1 MRLAQVVRAAAL
13 LPFLCVGAE
22 AAPIDRDR
30 PVEKGVQVRVAAEDS
45 IRYSNRVS
53 DANLVGMTITNYGFF
68 GNNFVSR
75 SPSLEY
81 PLGSSFEHMVRG
93 GLWIG
98 GRALGDTGFFTAVST
113 GAVDGFQGTNAQ
125 ARTEFRPANLGI
137 VARSTL
143 INNRF
148 YNPDAVSELDLI
160 GSYSDIFPIPNYRPE
175 GAVEPHRPLNVLV
188 RQENY
193 MWSFSDLQH
202 FMIYR
207 FVITNIG
214 PPLSNVW
221 VGFYSEFASGYKNG
235 YPLWPPSSTGS
246 AYGSWYAKKQ
256 LAYDDSLRLLREHYC
271 ASAPV
276 PDACAYS
283 TVPYWIG
290 KMLLG
295 ASPGTV
301 TDYRQTVRG
310 WDFDP
315 GSNARDEDREKFPL
329 LSEGV
334 VEDISRPQLQTPND
348 PVALMGVGPFVTIN
362 PGDSVIV
369 DFAVVG
375 GAEIADIQKHARSA
389 QKAYDLQ
396 YRVPTPP
403 PSPLLK
409 VVARDRALDL
419 YWEKTPES
427 VIDSTS
433 VNPNDFEG
441 YRVYLGENRDRPTR
455 VAEFDLVNAFGY
467 NTGLDSVRLDP
478 PVVIDGVTYDYRL
491 TVPSLRNGFKYFAA
505 VTSFDIGSEAIE
517 SLESGISQNKTMAI
531 PAPSPDE
538 SKGGKVTVF
547 PNPYRVEARWDQGDL
562 VRDHYL
568 WFANLP
574 KRCTIR
580 IFTLSGDLVFE
591 ADFDGA
597 TYHGEGARGVY
608 NPREEF
614 DVSAPTLSGSMYGW
628 NMITRDGQAVATGLY
643 MFSVEDKDGGGRTV
657 GKFLIVKS
665 DKEGL

>member
-1 MRLAQVVRAAAL
+1 MRAGLFAVVLALAWA
-13 LPFLCVGAE
+13 G
-22 AAPIDRDR
+22 AAPAAVERER
-30 PVEKGVQVRVAAEDS
+30 PLVKDPDVVVGSADT

-81 PLGSSFEHMVRG
+81 PLGSGYEHMVRG

-98 GRALGDTGFFTAVST
+98 GRVLGESGFDTVVTT

-137 VARSTL
+137 TGRSTL
-143 INNRF
+143 INSRF
-148 YNPDAVSELDLI
+148 FHPDAISELDLT
-160 GSYSDIFPIPNYRPE
+160 GFYSDIHPVPNYRPE
-175 GAVEPHRPLNVLV
+175 GAIEDHVPLNVLV

-202 FMIYR
+202 FMVYR
-207 FVITNIG
+207 FVITNLG

-221 VGFYSEFASGYKNG
+221 VGFYSEFASGPKFG

-246 AYGSWYAKKQ
+246 IYGSWYAKKI

-271 ASAPV
+271 AGAPI
-276 PDACAYS
+276 PEACGLG

-290 KMLLG
+290 KKLLG
-295 ASPGTV
+295 ASPGTLG
-301 TDYRQTVRG
+301 DYQLTVRG

-315 GSNARDEDREKFPL
+315 GSNARDEDRERYPL
-329 LSEGV
+329 ISAGI

-348 PVALMGVGPFVTIN
+348 PVALMAVGPFTQIN
-362 PGDSVIV
+362 NGDSVIV
-369 DFAVVG
+369 DWAIVG
-375 GAEIADIQKHARSA
+375 GAEIEDIQRHARAA
-389 QKAYDLQ
+389 QNAYDLR
-396 YRVPTPP
+396 YVVPTPP

-409 VVARDRALDL
+409 AVARHNAIEL
-419 YWEKTPES
+419 YWDNTPES

-433 VNPNDFEG
+433 ANPLDFEG
-441 YRVYLGENRDRPTR
+441 YRVYIGADRDAPTR
-455 VAEFDLVNAFGY
+455 VADLDVVNGIGF
-467 NTGLDSVRLDP
+467 NTGLDAVRLDP
-478 PVVIDGVTYDYRL
+478 PAVIDGVTYHYRY
-491 TVPSLRNGFKYFAA
+491 TMTSLRDGFKYFAA
-505 VTSFDIGSEAIE
+505 VTSYDQGGEETE
-517 SLESGISQNKTMAI
+517 SLESGIAQNKIMAI
-531 PAPSPDE
+531 PAPGPGE
-538 SKGGKVTVF
+538 TVGGGGVTVF
-547 PNPYRVEARWDQGDL
+547 PNPYRVEARWDQGAL

-574 KRCTIR
+574 RRCSIK
-580 IFTLSGDLVFE
+580 IYTLSGDLVFE
-591 ADFDGA
+591 TDFDGA

-608 NPREEF
+608 NPQAEF
-614 DVSAPTLSGSMYGW
+614 DISSPTLSGSLYGW
-628 NMITRDGQAVATGLY
+628 NMITKHGQAAATGLY
-643 MFSVEDKDGGGRTV
+643 LYSVENKDGGDRTV

-665 DKEGL
+665 DKEDS